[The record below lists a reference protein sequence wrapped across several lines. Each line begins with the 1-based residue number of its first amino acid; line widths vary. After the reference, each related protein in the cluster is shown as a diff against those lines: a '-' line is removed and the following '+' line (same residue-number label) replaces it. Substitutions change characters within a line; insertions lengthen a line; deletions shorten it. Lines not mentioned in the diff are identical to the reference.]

1 MRDISH
7 LLHDEEGQ
15 DLTEYGLLAAFI
27 SITAVLTIRN
37 FGPLID
43 ALYQLVAAAFN

>member
-1 MRDISH
+1 MRYFVR
-7 LLHDEEGQ
+7 LLRKDEGQ

-27 SITAVLTIRN
+27 SVVAVITLRN

-43 ALYQLVAAAFN
+43 ALYQVVQDAFN